1 MLLVDFLE
9 ELDLL
14 GVVREV
20 FLNDGHSLVC
30 IYCLVGFRIG
40 KLSLKLDDLLLQYG
54 DLTVLLTLIDFDLNI
69 PKVVLLLKLVP

>member
-30 IYCLVGFRIG
+30 ISILVGFRIG

-54 DLTVLLTLIDFDLNI
+54 DLTVLLTLIDFDLNVA
-69 PKVVLLLKLVP
+69 KVVLLLKLVP